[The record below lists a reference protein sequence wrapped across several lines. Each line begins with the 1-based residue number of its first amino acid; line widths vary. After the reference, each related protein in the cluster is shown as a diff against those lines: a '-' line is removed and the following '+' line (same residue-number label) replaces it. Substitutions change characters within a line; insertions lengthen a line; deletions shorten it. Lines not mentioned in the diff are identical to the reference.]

1 MISSELVACQQQGLG
16 VSTKWG
22 QVEAPIPEADLQLSW
37 ILSVNKISRSLGNP
51 KRVTEVMLRKPVL
64 SRETLL
70 ASFIASLGES
80 CSWGR

>member
-22 QVEAPIPEADLQLSW
+22 QVEAPIPDTNLQLSW

-51 KRVTEVMLRKPVL
+51 KRVTEGDVEEARTQQGN
-64 SRETLL
+64 STR
-70 ASFIASLGES
+70 
-80 CSWGR
+80 

>member
-16 VSTKWG
+16 GSTKWG

-51 KRVTEVMLRKPVL
+51 KRVTEGDVEEARTQQKLYSL
-64 SRETLL
+64 ALL
-70 ASFIASLGES
+70 QA
-80 CSWGR
+80 

>member
-51 KRVTEVMLRKPVL
+51 KRVTEGDVEEARTQQEN
-64 SRETLL
+64 STR
-70 ASFIASLGES
+70 
-80 CSWGR
+80 